1 MVVYHLLQYIFFSTM
16 HYKKQKMVSNRPV
29 FLNQMVTSVQY
40 NDFKGLV
47 IWPNSHFS

>member
-1 MVVYHLLQYIFFSTM
+1 MMIILVMSVL
-16 HYKKQKMVSNRPV
+16 
-29 FLNQMVTSVQY
+29 LNQREYLSIYKLGAFLSHTSVQY